1 MGQLI
6 SAKHKIA
13 QSLKTILSPIRIYQE
28 KMKKQKLKMAE
39 VRENIKFFS
48 QFIKKGNLCFDIGA
62 NNGSL
67 VEIFAELGGKVVA
80 VEPQKENMLVMQK
93 KFKNNR
99 NIILLQKALAEKD
112 GQGELLICD
121 HSDCSTMSKDWLSAV
136 TGSGRL
142 PTDQVK
148 YQGTQPVD
156 FITLDSLI
164 QQFGM
169 PDFCKIDVE
178 GYEYNVLKGL
188 SQPINSLSF
197 EFTPEF
203 LDPSINCIKH
213 LSKLGEFE
221 FNYSV
226 MKTLKFALPQW
237 VSSKEMSNILLNT
250 SFKISTGPAGDV
262 YARNCNNK
270 ENVV

>member
-6 SAKHKIA
+6 STKHKLA
-13 QSLKTILSPIRIYQE
+13 QSIKKILTPIRIYQE
-28 KMKKQKLKMAE
+28 KRNKEKLNMAE

-67 VEIFAELGGKVVA
+67 TEIFIKLGGKVIA
-80 VEPQKENMLVMQK
+80 VEPQKENLLVMQK
-93 KFKNNR
+93 KFKNNT
-99 NIILLQKALAEKD
+99 NVILVQKALAEKD
-112 GQGELLICD
+112 GQGELLVCN
-121 HSDCSTMSKDWLSAV
+121 HNDCSTLSKDWVSAV

-148 YQGTQPVD
+148 WQETQPVE

-178 GYEYNVLKGL
+178 GYEYHVLKGL

-213 LSKLGEFE
+213 LGELGEFE

-226 MKTLKFALPQW
+226 MKTLKFVLPQW
-237 VSSKEMSNILLNT
+237 VSAKEMSNILLNT

-262 YARNCNNK
+262 YARNCNI
-270 ENVV
+270 